1 MTAQNQQTYEA
12 TVMIVDDNHEF
23 LEGVELTLEME
34 GFKVI
39 SAANGKEALDALE
52 QIVVENQSDIA
63 ALDHLPDIILADIMM
78 PVMDGYEFY
87 DKVQADPSLNTIPF
101 VFISAKSSQDDVRFG
116 KELGPD
122 DYLTKPCTAEDMLAT
137 IRGKLKRV
145 KQRKTINEQIF
156 GSFSDQSKSGGII
169 TIAIVGALVVFAFC
183 MGILVATYLL

>member
-1 MTAQNQQTYEA
+1 MTTQNQQTYEA

-34 GFKVI
+34 GFRVI
-39 SAANGKEALDALE
+39 SASNGQEALTVLE
-52 QIVVENQSDIA
+52 NAIA
-63 ALDHLPDIILADIMM
+63 AEQNSSTILKQLPDIILADIMM

-87 DKVQADPSLNTIPF
+87 DKVQADPYLNAIPF
-101 VFISAKSSQDDVRFG
+101 VFISAKSGQDDVRFG

-145 KQRKTINEQIF
+145 EQRKTINDQIF
-156 GSFSDQSKSGGII
+156 GSFADQSKSGGVIAV
-169 TIAIVGALVVFAFC
+169 AIVAALVVFAFC